1 MVYNKGVRDFM
12 QIVVVSTDNGFVAEH
27 FGRCPNFTIAK
38 ISGGKILEKTVIP
51 NPGHE
56 TGFLPKF
63 FSEKNANILIS
74 GGVGARAITL
84 FEEYGIK
91 TILGVSGK
99 VDSVLEDFING
110 KLKGNRTFCLPG
122 KGKGYGIKKI
132 DGYEK

>member
-1 MVYNKGVRDFM
+1 MVYNKGVRYFM
-12 QIVVVSTDNGFVAEH
+12 QIVIVSTDNGFVAEH

-38 ISGGKILEKTVIP
+38 ISDGKILEKTIIH

-74 GGVGARAITL
+74 GGAGARAITL
-84 FEEYGIK
+84 FEKYGIK

-99 VDSVLEDFING
+99 VDSVLEDFAND
-110 KLKGNRTFCLPG
+110 KLEESKSFCSPG

-132 DGYEK
+132 DGNEK